1 MKGLRWLLAAAL
13 AVSTTAQAYTIE
25 GKVVGI
31 SDGDTLTVLDAGK
44 KQHKIRLADIDAPE
58 SSQPYGN
65 RARQRL
71 SELAFGK
78 QVVADCRE
86 QDRYKR
92 DVCTLTVDGTDV
104 NADLVM
110 PGSTA
115 STTGAMTCRR
125 SRTKPG
131 QRPRV
136 CGDKPRRKLLSP
148 RNGGKAKK
156 KYSCRYSKRN
166 RKRAARQ
173 KRPSAPIS
181 VVAAASVTVAR
192 CVLAPRRSTTTV
204 SAGSAVSTG
213 TRMVFRVKSSAAIEA
228 QQLRNFAS

>member
-1 MKGLRWLLAAAL
+1 MKGLRWLLTAAL
-13 AVSTTAQAYTIE
+13 AVSTAAQAYTIE

-104 NADLVM
+104 NADLVATGHAWVYSQYNRRDDL
-110 PGSTA
+110 PAIQDEARAAAKGLWGQPEAQIVEPSQWRKNQKGVQQQVQQAKPKKSENVKAAAGAGFSSCGSKRYC
-115 STTGAMTCRR
+115 GEMR
-125 SRTKPG
+125 SCAEAQYYYRQCG
-131 QRPRV
+131 VSRLD
-136 CGDKPRRKLLSP
+136 GDKDGVPCEKLCG
-148 RNGGKAKK
+148 N
-156 KYSCRYSKRN
+156 
-166 RKRAARQ
+166 
-173 KRPSAPIS
+173 
-181 VVAAASVTVAR
+181 
-192 CVLAPRRSTTTV
+192 
-204 SAGSAVSTG
+204 
-213 TRMVFRVKSSAAIEA
+213 
-228 QQLRNFAS
+228 

>member
-13 AVSTTAQAYTIE
+13 AVSTAAQAYTIE

-104 NADLVM
+104 NVDLV
-110 PGSTA
+110 A
-115 STTGAMTCRR
+115 TGHAWVYSQYNRR
-125 SRTKPG
+125 DDLPAIQDEARAAAKGLWGQPEAQIVEPSQWRKSQKEVQLQVQQAKP
-131 QRPRV
+131 
-136 CGDKPRRKLLSP
+136 KK
-148 RNGGKAKK
+148 GGKAKAAVGADFG
-156 KYSCRYSKRN
+156 SCGSKRY
-166 RKRAARQ
+166 
-173 KRPSAPIS
+173 
-181 VVAAASVTVAR
+181 
-192 CVLAPRRSTTTV
+192 CGDMRSC
-204 SAGSAVSTG
+204 A
-213 TRMVFRVKSSAAIEA
+213 EA
-228 QQLRNFAS
+228 QYYYRQCGVSRLDGDKDGIPCEKLCGN